1 MPIEAFDRFTLL
13 RTSYGMGIYRQLFSF
28 VNVFHVDNFEN
39 SVSPER
45 VMFSFGGRVRVGVCP
60 LRQSTMQA
68 PRSEW
73 IEKIPEHTVGEV
85 KSVTATRARP

>member
-28 VNVFHVDNFEN
+28 VNVFHVDKFEN

-45 VMFSFGGRVRVGVCP
+45 VMFSLGVGSGSVSAHLGSPQCKHRGANGLKKYP
-60 LRQSTMQA
+60 S
-68 PRSEW
+68 
-73 IEKIPEHTVGEV
+73 IPWA
-85 KSVTATRARP
+85 K